1 MNHSLDI
8 IIKRLGNTEDQL
20 TYLINKIHFFQNE
33 IEALHK
39 RIALIEKENDLLKT
53 KRDVT
58 VGKLKDIMQKIDNVD
73 L

>member
-20 TYLINKIHFFQNE
+20 TYLINKIHFYQNE
-33 IEALHK
+33 IKALHK